1 MAIKIPSN
9 QIIASKYT
17 IGKELIVESTY
28 KNYQGYYYEFNSS
41 YYAGKEF
48 STKAPKLIKVTS
60 DKVNVLKNN
69 PNTSVYGNLSKTFL
83 PLNDNKIVSIPF
95 SYNEGMRY
103 FIKKVNDSIIKEI
116 SKQTFEQFNSNPIY
130 QTLSF
135 NFTYS
140 ITQKE
145 LTELDKKMPGIKD
158 YVQYD
163 LNNIPASSDEAN
175 PFVS

>member
-1 MAIKIPSN
+1 MDVEDNELNVLQGSLNTLINSNYPKILFESNSFNEKVISYENEQIPFDYPTYYPIDKNIFISPSIQKRFEN
-9 QIIASKYT
+9 
-17 IGKELIVESTY
+17 TY
-28 KNYQGYYYEFNSS
+28 KEPFNVPFENALMGTLNTFFSDEKFTVVGSPQLDKKLKQKYY
-41 YYAGKEF
+41 
-48 STKAPKLIKVTS
+48 
-60 DKVNVLKNN
+60 
-69 PNTSVYGNLSKTFL
+69 
-83 PLNDNKIVSIPF
+83 
-95 SYNEGMRY
+95 
-103 FIKKVNDSIIKEI
+103 
-116 SKQTFEQFNSNPIY
+116 SNPIY